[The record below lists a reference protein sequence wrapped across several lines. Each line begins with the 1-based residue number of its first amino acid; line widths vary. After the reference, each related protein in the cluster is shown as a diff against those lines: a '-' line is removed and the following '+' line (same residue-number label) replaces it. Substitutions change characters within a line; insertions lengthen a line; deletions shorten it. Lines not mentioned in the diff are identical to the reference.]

1 MEIPDDTQ
9 IGNKTISPEL
19 EQLFS
24 DLASHVTHTYE
35 IVTRIKSKAHEEGFN
50 DDEIHNLLRHNL
62 SKFLDR
68 NQVNYI
74 LTVKDQ
80 RKQKR
85 EAKMLTNQQN
95 DSKNVPSI
103 PAPEYNIIPLDR
115 NKVDEELTNEVQVEK
130 DHQMEDLRMQLIN
143 AENKYNDLVAKVIT
157 LEEKYKGIEGKIT
170 SLSSDNSP
178 TPQVNNLEPKEKNQ
192 KTKVVVSDLF
202 REVLRLKGSHI
213 IYANIEIDK
222 LQNKYIRLEPL

>member
-1 MEIPDDTQ
+1 MKIDTR

-24 DLASHVTHTYE
+24 DLANQVTNTYE
-35 IVTRIKSKAHEEGFN
+35 IVKKIKVKAHEQGFS
-50 DDEIHNLLRHNL
+50 DDEIHDLLRHNL
-62 SKFLDR
+62 GKFLDR
-68 NQVNYI
+68 NQVNYV
-74 LTVKDQ
+74 LTVRDQ
-80 RKQKR
+80 RKQKK

-115 NKVDEELTNEVQVEK
+115 NKVDGELSEAQVEK
-130 DHQMEDLRMQLIN
+130 DHQIEDLRRQLVN
-143 AENKYNDLVAKVIT
+143 VENKYNDLVAQVIT
-157 LEEKYKGIEGKIT
+157 LEEKCNQLEAKIT
-170 SLSSDNSP
+170 VLPSDN
-178 TPQVNNLEPKEKNQ
+178 TPASKEKNQ

-202 REVLRLKGSHI
+202 REVLKLKGSHK

-222 LQNKYIRLEPL
+222 SQNKYIRLEPL